1 MGRSWKT
8 RPKMA
13 SITLSVHQVF
23 QEAGLSQLH
32 GKTCVVEAE
41 EEGAGTLHVTVLVTL
56 PAPDN

>member
-1 MGRSWKT
+1 
-8 RPKMA
+8 MA